1 MGGTSMSNP
10 LVAGGAAVV
19 RDYYQKAHGHSASA
33 ALVKATIINSAVDL
47 LDEDNYGANDN
58 TLPIP
63 NFFEGWGRVN
73 LAAAVDG
80 SRASATRVPGRRR
93 AAP

>member
-1 MGGTSMSNP
+1 MSNP

-33 ALVKATIINSAVDL
+33 ALVKATLINSAVDL
-47 LDEDNYGANDN
+47 LNEDNDGANN
-58 TLPIP
+58 NALPIP
-63 NFFEGWGRVN
+63 NVYEGWGRVN

-80 SRASATRVPGRRR
+80 SRAYRTRALASRRT
-93 AAP
+93 AS